1 MSWTDER
8 IEVLRKLWAEGHSAS
23 QIATT
28 LGGVSRNAVIGK
40 IHRLGLSG
48 RVKATK
54 PRGST
59 RQRTNP
65 APAATPASTPSAA
78 VIARAKPQAAQP
90 RAMAVGSTVVKVVER
105 EAPAALMA
113 QLPREEPAD
122 IVPLHGKM
130 TLLDLGASCCRWPIG
145 DPSDSGFRFC
155 GARTEAGAVYCSAH
169 ADIAFP
175 QRLKKGKDRP
185 H

>member
-48 RVKATK
+48 RVKTPKAR
-54 PRGST
+54 PT
-59 RQRTNP
+59 RQRTVSVP
-65 APAATPASTPSAA
+65 APSVPPHVARPKPAG
-78 VIARAKPQAAQP
+78 AQP
-90 RAMAVGSTVVKVVER
+90 RVMAVGSTVVKVVER
-105 EAPAALMA
+105 EAPPMVAPP
-113 QLPREEPAD
+113 QPEPVAEV
-122 IVPLHGKM
+122 VPLRGGV
-130 TLLDLGASCCRWPIG
+130 TLLDLGHAHCRWPIG
-145 DPSDSGFRFC
+145 DPSDPRFHFC
-155 GARTEAGAVYCSAH
+155 GARTTPGAVYCSAH
-169 ADIAFP
+169 ADLAFP
-175 QRLKKGKDRP
+175 QRAPKKGKDRP